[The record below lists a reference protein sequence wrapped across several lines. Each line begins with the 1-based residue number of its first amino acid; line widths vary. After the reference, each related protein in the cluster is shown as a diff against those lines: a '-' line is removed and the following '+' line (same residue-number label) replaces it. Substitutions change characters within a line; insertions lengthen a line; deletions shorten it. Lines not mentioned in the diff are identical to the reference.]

1 METLHEE
8 FVQCNSDLLTQNIVF
23 WSLHTLKLVHYVTE
37 CIVYTGSYM
46 AAFEVQQSGTL
57 VLDTFYLNGDRQ
69 QIHHDVHEASAALM
83 KTSDQCGAMRRL

>member
-8 FVQCNSDLLTQNIVF
+8 FVQCNSDLLTQNIEC
-23 WSLHTLKLVHYVTE
+23 WSLHTLKLVHYATE

-57 VLDTFYLNGDRQ
+57 VLDTF
-69 QIHHDVHEASAALM
+69 
-83 KTSDQCGAMRRL
+83 